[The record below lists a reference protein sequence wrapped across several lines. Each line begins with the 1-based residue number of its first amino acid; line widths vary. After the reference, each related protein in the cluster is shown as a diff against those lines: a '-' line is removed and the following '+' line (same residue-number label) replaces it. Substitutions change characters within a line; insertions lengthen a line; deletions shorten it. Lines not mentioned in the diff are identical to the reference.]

1 MINKLN
7 YSIWAKYYDLLNKQD
22 INHLARKIY
31 VNIIENKINNSDKI
45 NVLDLGC
52 GTGELLF
59 QLSVLN
65 KKLNCVGVDL
75 SEKMLNRAKEKKRD
89 IKFMLS
95 DIVRY
100 KSNKKFDLILSTN
113 DALNYICPSDL
124 NLFFDNLYE
133 LCKKDSII
141 YFDFDTELD
150 IKNYWDGQIN
160 EINFLN
166 LSLKRKFTFNK
177 DKNIGIEYQ
186 TWEIKNKNK
195 IDTFYEKHTLYPI
208 NQNQLIEIANMYDFK
223 LVSFINPIT
232 FEKIFNSNNFIRL
245 GCLLAINN

>member
-1 MINKLN
+1 MINKIN

-31 VNIIENKINNSDKI
+31 VNIIENKINNTDKI

-59 QLSVLN
+59 QLSILN
-65 KKLNCVGVDL
+65 KNLNCVGVDL
-75 SEKMLNRAKEKKRD
+75 SEKMLNRAKVKKTD

-95 DIVRY
+95 DLVRY

-124 NLFFDNLYE
+124 YIFFDNLYK

-150 IKNYWDGQIN
+150 IKKYWDGQIN
-160 EINFLN
+160 EIN
-166 LSLKRKFTFNK
+166 RKKF
-177 DKNIGIEYQ
+177 
-186 TWEIKNKNK
+186 
-195 IDTFYEKHTLYPI
+195 
-208 NQNQLIEIANMYDFK
+208 
-223 LVSFINPIT
+223 
-232 FEKIFNSNNFIRL
+232 
-245 GCLLAINN
+245 